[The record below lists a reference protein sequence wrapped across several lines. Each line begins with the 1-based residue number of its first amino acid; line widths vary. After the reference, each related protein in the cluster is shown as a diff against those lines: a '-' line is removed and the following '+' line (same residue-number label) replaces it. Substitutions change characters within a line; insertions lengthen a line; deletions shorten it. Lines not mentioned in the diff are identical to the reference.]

1 MFDLFYILK
10 CIFLIS
16 YSKIWICIFQ
26 ILPNGFKEQGRK
38 EGRGSWCIKD
48 WEQQVCHFNLK
59 VKILNQK
66 IFKFLS
72 FTMFHNVLQSFP
84 MLCNIFLQCFW
95 RENNKEK
102 RKSDARKNWKQHIL
116 IILRVET
123 EVFPFAMFCNVLVWF
138 AKFCNVLKCFAM
150 FCKVL
155 QCFAMFCCKVFLK

>member
-72 FTMFHNVLQSFP
+72 FTMFHNVLQSF
-84 MLCNIFLQCFW
+84 
-95 RENNKEK
+95 
-102 RKSDARKNWKQHIL
+102 S
-116 IILRVET
+116 
-123 EVFPFAMFCNVLVWF
+123 FCNVLQ
-138 AKFCNVLKCFAM
+138 CFGM
-150 FCKVL
+150 ICKVL
-155 QCFAMFCCKVFLK
+155 QCFEKFCNVLLQGFFKVSK